1 MPTTPLPSDLKSSAR
16 AALLSLF
23 LACGPATI
31 AVAQENAREAADALS
46 PKVVA
51 VVSGGRWESSAD
63 GDAGSG
69 YYRAVA
75 VRSQDNTSRLYL
87 QKLGLSD
94 GSPTVL
100 DTSEIQELTDM
111 SAYITDMRPE
121 NSTGVSE
128 NAGFVTYVYLKE
140 DPSITEPDTWEL
152 FVDEFGD
159 HEFLPASN

>member
-1 MPTTPLPSDLKSSAR
+1 MPTTSLPSDLKSGAR

-23 LACGPATI
+23 LASGPATI
-31 AVAQENAREAADALS
+31 AIAQENAREAADALS

-100 DTSEIQELTDM
+100 DTREIQELTDM

>member
-1 MPTTPLPSDLKSSAR
+1 MPATFIPSDFKLGAR
-16 AALLSLF
+16 TALLSLIF
-23 LACGPATI
+23 ACGPATI
-31 AVAQENAREAADALS
+31 ANADENARAAADALS
-46 PKVVA
+46 PRVVA

-63 GDAGSG
+63 GDAGKG

-75 VRSQDNTSRLYL
+75 VRSGDNTSRLYL
-87 QKLGLSD
+87 QKLGLSE
-94 GSPTVL
+94 GSPSVL
-100 DTSEIQELTDM
+100 DTKEVQELTDM
-111 SAYITDMRPE
+111 GAYITDMRPE
-121 NSTGVSE
+121 NSTGVSA